1 MVPVGKIARRIKSII
16 PEDAETQT
24 LR

>member
-16 PEDAETQT
+16 PEDAETET